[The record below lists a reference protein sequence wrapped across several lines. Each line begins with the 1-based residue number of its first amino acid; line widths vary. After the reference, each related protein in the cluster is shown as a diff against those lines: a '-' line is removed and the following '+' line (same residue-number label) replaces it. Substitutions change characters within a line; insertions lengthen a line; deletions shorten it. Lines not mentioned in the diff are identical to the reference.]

1 MDTLTLSPL
10 DTQGNNENVEI
21 QFQITSHRRGTP
33 ISLNSKLQ
41 SVSKTIFHTEHQLHI
56 ATKLGVYILNVVL
69 RAV

>member
-1 MDTLTLSPL
+1 MDTLTLFPL

-21 QFQITSHRRGTP
+21 QFQITCHRRGTP

-41 SVSKTIFHTEHQLHI
+41 SVFETIFHTEHQLHT
-56 ATKLGVYILNVVL
+56 AKKLGVYILNIVL